1 MSSEKV
7 KNKVKD
13 KVKDIDIEDELDK
26 LAEMAQS
33 LARPILNGLCFLIPY
48 IINYSKKGYKMYH
61 KLPHDHMELIIGLV
75 LCLAGGFY
83 PALFA
88 AVEAA
93 RMGGYNNFINACS
106 TLSDEVLVIIEASKK
121 DDAIDKDGDG
131 VADVN
136 QIDTDDYIMRKTELV
151 LTKMNPQK
159 VSDAI
164 SAVYKVWLSVLA
176 VLVVQFARVVTMSMT
191 ISEFVNKPI
200 NKYVVPVIKP
210 AFPKEYHKWVPVTL
224 NWIVKAIAMSIAWY
238 IQTVISA
245 LSSAMRGGLIV
256 SRALMKL
263 AVKKGWEF
271 VPKNH
276 EETNLD
282 EYIAY
287 GMCALGFYFQFS
299 MNFEV
304 PFPFNILLM
313 PFELAEM
320 FIKYQV
326 ANSK

>member
-1 MSSEKV
+1 MSTEKAKEV
-7 KNKVKD
+7 N
-13 KVKDIDIEDELDK
+13 IEDELDK
-26 LAEMAQS
+26 LGAMAQT
-33 LARPILNGLCFLIPY
+33 LAKPVLNGICFVLPY
-48 IINYSKKGYKMYH
+48 IIKYSRKGYKMYQ
-61 KLPHDHMELIIGLV
+61 KLPHDYFELITGLV

-88 AVEAA
+88 SIEAA
-93 RMGGYNNFINACS
+93 RLGGIETLVNACS
-106 TLSDEVLVIIEASKK
+106 DLSGEVLTIIEASKK
-121 DDAIDKDGDG
+121 DDAVDQDGDG
-131 VADVN
+131 VADVS
-136 QIDTDDYIMRKTELV
+136 QIDAEDYIIRKTELV
-151 LTKMNPQK
+151 LTKMNPEK
-159 VSDAI
+159 VSVAI
-164 SAVYKVWLSVLA
+164 SALYKVWLSVLA
-176 VLVVQFARVVTMSMT
+176 VLVVQFARVVTMSLT

-200 NKYVVPVIKP
+200 NKYVVPALLP
-210 AFPKEYHKWVPVTL
+210 AFPKEYSKWVPVTL

-256 SRALMKL
+256 SRAIMKL
-263 AVKKGWEF
+263 AVKNGWEF

-276 EETNLD
+276 QDTNID
-282 EYIAY
+282 EYLAY
-287 GMCALGFYFQFS
+287 GMCAFGFYFQFS

-326 ANSK
+326 ASSK